1 MTMTFHFA
9 DRLKEAV
16 EAKDSRLVVGIDPDI
31 DLLPPEVEG
40 RTAVERL
47 GEFGRRIV
55 ENVADIA
62 AAVKFQSAFYERL
75 GPPGIETLAS
85 HLEAARG
92 LELITILDAKRNDI
106 GNTARAYAA
115 AYLGPDAAMPFD
127 ALTVS
132 PYLGVDT
139 LEPFAEA
146 AAENGRGIFVLV
158 KTSNPGAADFQDVE
172 SADGGPLYLHVAE
185 AVAGLGKPDTG
196 KCGYSSV
203 GAVCGA
209 TYPELLKE
217 LREAMPEQIFLV
229 PGVGAQ
235 GGRASDL
242 APAFD
247 DEGFGALVV
256 AARSVI
262 YAYRDRGG
270 DYADAAREAAAAIRK
285 EINEAAAVGRR

>member
-1 MTMTFHFA
+1 MYVNFA

-16 EAKDSRLVVGIDPDI
+16 EAKDSRLTVGIDPDSE
-31 DLLPPEVEG
+31 LLPPGVKG
-40 RTAVERL
+40 RTLVECID
-47 GEFGRRIV
+47 EFSRRIL
-55 ENVADIA
+55 ENIVSEAV
-62 AAVKFQSAFYERL
+62 AVKFQSAFYERL
-75 GPPGIETLAS
+75 GSPGIEILAE

-92 LELITILDAKRNDI
+92 LGLLTILDAKRNDI

-115 AYLGPDAAMPFD
+115 AYLGPEAPLPFD

-132 PYLGVDT
+132 PYLGVDS
-139 LEPFAEA
+139 LEPFAKVAKET
-146 AAENGRGIFVLV
+146 GRGIFVLV
-158 KTSNPGAADFQDVE
+158 KTSNPGSGDFQDVKT
-172 SADGGPLYLHVAE
+172 ADGESLYLRVAR
-185 AVAGLGKPDTG
+185 AVAGLGSANVG
-196 KCGYSSV
+196 SCGFSSV

-217 LREAMPEQIFLV
+217 LREAMPEQVFLV

-235 GGRASDL
+235 GGQAEDL

-262 YAYRDRGG
+262 YAYRDRRG
-270 DYADAAREAAAAIRK
+270 DYADAAHAAAASLRK
-285 EINEAAAVGRR
+285 ELNEVAVAGRK

>member
-1 MTMTFHFA
+1 MPFHFA

-16 EAKDSRLVVGIDPDI
+16 DGKDSRLVVGIDPDPQLI
-31 DLLPPEVEG
+31 PPEVEG
-40 RTAVERL
+40 RTAVDRL
-47 GEFGRRIV
+47 GEFGRRII
-55 ENVADIA
+55 ENVADMA
-62 AAVKFQSAFYERL
+62 VAVKFQSAFYERF
-75 GPPGIETLAS
+75 GPPGIETLAA
-85 HLEAARG
+85 HLEVTRG
-92 LELITILDAKRNDI
+92 LELTTILDAKRNDI

-132 PYLGVDT
+132 PYLGVDS

-146 AAENGRGIFVLV
+146 AAETGRGVFVLV

-172 SADGGPLYLHVAE
+172 SADGGPLYLRVAE
-185 AVAGLGKPDTG
+185 AVADLGKLDIG

-209 TYPELLKE
+209 TYPGLLAR
-217 LREAMPEQIFLV
+217 LREAMPEQIFLI

-235 GGRASDL
+235 GGRAADL

-270 DYADAAREAAAAIRK
+270 DYAGAAREAAAALRK

>member
-1 MTMTFHFA
+1 MPINFA
-9 DRLKEAV
+9 DRLKKAV
-16 EAKDSRLVVGIDPDI
+16 EFKESRLVVGIDPDM

-40 RTAVERL
+40 RTAVDRV
-47 GEFGRRIV
+47 GGFGRWIV
-55 ENVADIA
+55 ENVADVA
-62 AAVKFQSAFYERL
+62 VAVKFQSAFYERL

-85 HLEAARG
+85 HVEAARG
-92 LELITILDAKRNDI
+92 MELITILDAKRNDI

-127 ALTVS
+127 AITVS
-132 PYLGVDT
+132 PYLGADT

-146 AAENGRGIFVLV
+146 AAETGRGIFVLV

-172 SADGGPLYLHVAE
+172 SADGGSLYLRVAE

-209 TYPELLKE
+209 TYPELLKK
-217 LREAMPEQIFLV
+217 LRETMPEQVFLV

-270 DYADAAREAAAAIRK
+270 DYAEAAREAATALRK

>member
-1 MTMTFHFA
+1 MPVHFA

-16 EAKDSRLVVGIDPDI
+16 NAKDSRLVVGIDPDP

-40 RTAVERL
+40 RTDIDRL
-47 GEFGRRIV
+47 REFGRRII

-62 AAVKFQSAFYERL
+62 AAVKFQSAFYERY
-75 GPPGIETLAS
+75 GPPGAETLAA
-85 HLEAARG
+85 HLGAARG
-92 LELITILDAKRNDI
+92 LGLITVLDAKRNDI

-115 AYLGPDAAMPFD
+115 AYLGPDAPLPFD
-127 ALTVS
+127 ALTVT
-132 PYLGVDT
+132 PYLGADS
-139 LEPFAEA
+139 LEPFVEA
-146 AAENGRGIFVLV
+146 AAETGRGVFVLV
-158 KTSNPGAADFQDVE
+158 KTSNPGSGDFQDVE
-172 SADGGPLYLHVAE
+172 TADGGPMYLRVAE
-185 AVAGLGKPDTG
+185 TVARLGKRDIG

-209 TYPELLKE
+209 TYPELLTR

-270 DYADAAREAAAAIRK
+270 DYADAARDAAAAVRK
-285 EINEAAAVGRR
+285 QINEAAAGGRR